1 MGASASKIKFRES
14 LTSLTTRDVSASDA
28 EFWDELWKIPSSSEE
43 VFELLTPTAARRLRD
58 DRFDNLAT
66 LFTQAT
72 AQLCQIVETPYTIY
86 FDQALNC
93 VRVLTRV
100 VPFLLE
106 KGDLGEN
113 DPNVE
118 LLCWGEKTS
127 AVGIDRRGSIAS
139 GGGSRRLDRLSGG
152 HGNKENKMGILSGGG
167 RQRKKTN
174 VAARLTNTQ
183 RKGIQKDWTRPN
195 NSHSE
200 GDGLENDSLSS
211 PNPTTSEEEDDQ
223 DKRSTSDYDDD
234 DTDIR
239 STSDY
244 DDDEDEDDYDETS
257 DAPEDEKEDDLYDE
271 ELSEKDDD
279 DDDEDD
285 NAQTKAKTTAS
296 ELGNGIVNG
305 VDDDSE
311 PLALLVVHAA
321 MHMLFL
327 PQFTCEFYDEDVVGT
342 LYEEDYDQDSD
353 DDSVTAKEV
362 NENGEDPIRARIL
375 DIEGRLE
382 AGLGIRPRKIKGG
395 GVRLAPRPAG
405 IVWAPGVGFTT
416 DGYCHV
422 GVSLDPVAVVAA
434 ATADKTKNNKQQ
446 QQQGKNQTKSK
457 KKDKDDV
464 EVRIRFNPEAAY
476 TRKYDRN
483 RIEVLRLLLASCSD
497 PLFSPA
503 DEYNPLASRWMS
515 VAVAADAPNAPC
527 LFYSLLNIVLSYDP
541 SKSNFAGGH
550 HVELV
555 ELSAQVLCV
564 LLDCGLSGDPVPYE
578 NRRGEPVVAL
588 DEAYKVGFNI
598 FRLLLARIDNGKDLN
613 TLYRGFV
620 RLLRTMYESKNTIL
634 PTSQTLLG
642 NQTRLDCH
650 QELLILLWK
659 TLEENPLFLDFILTR
674 CDVCELVVPICYL
687 MYVSRKDATA
697 VGLIH
702 ICTFILLKLSGERS
716 FGVTLNRPFRT
727 KLPCDIPLFT
737 GSHADLVTI
746 TLHKIMVNGSYRL
759 VPLYSC
765 FLTIISNF
773 SPYWR
778 SMSLLASVKMVN
790 LFELF
795 SSPKFLYS
803 SEKAYRHIA
812 LLLEIFNNIVQYQYI
827 GNQHLVYAIV
837 RRKDSFGRLANLT
850 LPKAIAQCQKAFPKS
865 DAPEYD
871 ADVDEQVAAMSTRI
885 VTDTGK
891 PLATENTPHHFVEN
905 AENEVGIKT
914 KKPMG
919 RFIPTDAWIT
929 ELRSAL
935 PMEAM
940 NRLLQHLVPVIDDM
954 CARKNGVVDEE
965 EILEV
970 FKDITMVGLLPVPHA
985 IVIRKYQPNQ
995 YTSIWFTAYLW
1006 GVVYL
1011 RSQKP
1016 PIFDGERIELFQVSN
1031 DGERKL

>member
-14 LTSLTTRDVSASDA
+14 LIALTTRDVSSSDA

-43 VFELLTPTAARRLRD
+43 VFELLTPNAARRLRD

-106 KGDLGEN
+106 RGDLGEN

-118 LLCWGEKTS
+118 LLCWGGERGGSS
-127 AVGIDRRGSIAS
+127 AASDKENAGGGGGMSANGANRRGRNGESKKGVENKKKKKKKRR
-139 GGGSRRLDRLSGG
+139 GGG
-152 HGNKENKMGILSGGG
+152 GGG
-167 RQRKKTN
+167 
-174 VAARLTNTQ
+174 
-183 RKGIQKDWTRPN
+183 GTRSP
-195 NSHSE
+195 
-200 GDGLENDSLSS
+200 SLS
-211 PNPTTSEEEDDQ
+211 PRTDDEDAVEDDYEEEEEDGTTTTD
-223 DKRSTSDYDDD
+223 DDDYDDGA
-234 DTDIR
+234 R
-239 STSDY
+239 E
-244 DDDEDEDDYDETS
+244 DDED
-257 DAPEDEKEDDLYDE
+257 
-271 ELSEKDDD
+271 
-279 DDDEDD
+279 
-285 NAQTKAKTTAS
+285 N
-296 ELGNGIVNG
+296 
-305 VDDDSE
+305 E

-327 PQFTCEFYDEDVVGT
+327 PQFTCEFYDEDATEKRNSRPSNGGGS
-342 LYEEDYDQDSD
+342 DSD
-353 DDSVTAKEV
+353 DEYDDEYDDVYDE
-362 NENGEDPIRARIL
+362 
-375 DIEGRLE
+375 EGRRALDREGLAE
-382 AGLGIRPRKIKGG
+382 AGLGRPRRVNGG
-395 GVRLAPRPAG
+395 IRLVPRPVG
-405 IVWAPGVGFTT
+405 IVWAPGVGFTP
-416 DGYCHV
+416 DGRCLLGGGSSSSSSSSSSMDHHRSSV
-422 GVSLDPVAVVAA
+422 GPAA
-434 ATADKTKNNKQQ
+434 SASASASATNPHSIVGADR
-446 QQQGKNQTKSK
+446 GGRGGGGGG
-457 KKDKDDV
+457 DDDGIV
-464 EVRIRFNPEAAY
+464 DAHGGGGGGRMRFNPESAY

-527 LFYSLLNIVLSYDP
+527 LFYSLLNIVISYDP
-541 SKSNFAGGH
+541 SKSQGFGSH

-555 ELSAQVLCV
+555 ELSVQVLCV

-578 NRRGEPVVAL
+578 RRGEPVASL
-588 DEAYKVGFNI
+588 GEAYKVGFNI
-598 FRLLLARIDNGKDLN
+598 FRVLLARINAGRDLN

-620 RLLRTMYESKNTIL
+620 RLLRNMFESKNTLL
-634 PTSQTLLG
+634 PT
-642 NQTRLDCH
+642 NHARLECH

-687 MYVSRKDATA
+687 MHVSRRDRTQ

-727 KLPCDIPLFT
+727 KLPCDLPLFS
-737 GSHADLVTI
+737 GSHADLVSI
-746 TLHKIMVNGSYRL
+746 TLHKIIVNGSYRL

-765 FLTIISNF
+765 FLTIMSNF

-778 SMSLLASVKMVN
+778 SMSLLASVKLVN

-837 RRKDSFGRLANLT
+837 RRKDSFGRLASLT
-850 LPKAIAQCQKAFPKS
+850 LAKALNQCNKAFPS
-865 DAPEYD
+865 SERLEYD
-871 ADVDEQVAAMSTRI
+871 ADTEDQVAAMSTH
-885 VTDTGK
+885 TGNLVKKDK
-891 PLATENTPHHFVEN
+891 PQLN
-905 AENEVGIKT
+905 IKT
-914 KKPMG
+914 SSSEEDDNAPERKKRPTS
-919 RFIPTDAWIT
+919 RFVPTDAWIA
-929 ELRSAL
+929 ELRSNL
-935 PMEAM
+935 PMETM
-940 NRLLQHLVPVIDDM
+940 NRLLQHLVPVVDEM
-954 CARKNGVVDEE
+954 CQRKNGVVDEV

-970 FKDITMVGLLPVPHA
+970 FKDITLVGLLPVPHA

-995 YTSIWFTAYLW
+995 YTSIWFTAFMW
-1006 GVVYL
+1006 GVIFL

-1016 PIFDGERIELFQVSN
+1016 PIFDGERIQLFQVS
-1031 DGERKL
+1031 DEGETNEK